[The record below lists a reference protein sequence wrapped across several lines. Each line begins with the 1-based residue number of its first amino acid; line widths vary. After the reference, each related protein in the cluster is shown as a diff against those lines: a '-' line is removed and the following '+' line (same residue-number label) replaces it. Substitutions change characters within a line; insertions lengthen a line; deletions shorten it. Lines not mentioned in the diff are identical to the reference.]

1 MLSVFFLPVK
11 LVSMEIMTS
20 GILTT
25 LSGLGATY
33 GVKVFIL
40 PERGSAPDDSS
51 SLRSEDSKLLL

>member
-20 GILTT
+20 VILTT

-40 PERGSAPDDSS
+40 PERGSTLDDSS

>member
-1 MLSVFFLPVK
+1 MLSVFFLLVK

-20 GILTT
+20 VILTT

-33 GVKVFIL
+33 GVKGFIL
-40 PERGSAPDDSS
+40 PERGSTPDDSS